1 MIEKK
6 RMMKKWF
13 DEKCI
18 NRVNIFDSINVNVV
32 IYSKNIYMYLFIIF
46 MLYNFVY
53 WLFIIYY
60 CDF

>member
-1 MIEKK
+1 
-6 RMMKKWF
+6 MK
-13 DEKCI
+13 KCI

-46 MLYNFVY
+46 MLYNNMCIKEFNFVY